1 MLHRNS
7 DIFTSLPGPFL
18 SLHFGPPCSHQSI
31 AATRWLSLFGIR
43 VRIIYI
49 LQLRLVY
56 AGEFWE
62 EVNQEI
68 CPLAGHPGVRLKT
81 STDDKVKPHAAQ
93 SASLQTLNNIGH
105 AGKEPWYGFGAASKG
120 CVSSRHTPAT
130 VPEIHED
137 GENHRGSQET
147 TELQSLAPGHPTS
160 KLTAESSVVGL
171 YDVTYSKLSSLCLTN
186 YMYTPLWTNYI

>member
-7 DIFTSLPGPFL
+7 DIFPSLPGLFL
-18 SLHFGPPCSHQSI
+18 SLHFGSPCSHQGT
-31 AATRWLSLFGIR
+31 AAARWLSLFGIR

-81 STDDKVKPHAAQ
+81 STDDKVTRHAAQ
-93 SASLQTLNNIGH
+93 SASVQTLSNTGH
-105 AGKEPWYGFGAASKG
+105 AEQEPWCGVSAASKG
-120 CVSSRHTPAT
+120 CVSSRGTPAT

-137 GENHRGSQET
+137 GENHRGGQET

-160 KLTAESSVVGL
+160 KLTAESSVVGR
-171 YDVTYSKLSSLCLTN
+171 YNRTYSKLPSLCLTN
-186 YMYTPLWTNYI
+186 YTYTPLWTNYI

>member
-7 DIFTSLPGPFL
+7 DIFPSLPGPFL
-18 SLHFGPPCSHQSI
+18 SLHFRPPCSHQGI
-31 AATRWLSLFGIR
+31 AATRWPSLFGIR

-49 LQLRLVY
+49 LPLRLVY

-81 STDDKVKPHAAQ
+81 STDDTVKPHPTQ
-93 SASLQTLNNIGH
+93 PASLQTLNNTGH
-105 AGKEPWYGFGAASKG
+105 AGKQAWCGVSAASKG
-120 CVSSRHTPAT
+120 CVSSRHTTST

-137 GENHRGSQET
+137 GENHRGVKKPLSCSPS
-147 TELQSLAPGHPTS
+147 LQVILLPNLLQKAQ
-160 KLTAESSVVGL
+160 
-171 YDVTYSKLSSLCLTN
+171 
-186 YMYTPLWTNYI
+186 W